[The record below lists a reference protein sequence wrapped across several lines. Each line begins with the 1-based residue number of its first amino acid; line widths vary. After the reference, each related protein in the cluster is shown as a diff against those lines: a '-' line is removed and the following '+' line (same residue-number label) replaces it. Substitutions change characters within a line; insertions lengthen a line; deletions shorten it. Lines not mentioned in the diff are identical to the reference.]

1 MVEGEDGLWSGHL
14 DLALEGLEV
23 VGSTGESLLRTDAA
37 GVRLRFDGFDLR
49 ERGRLLNALPGHYWP
64 RRVAL
69 LGVPFDMLAADRG
82 VLPGSPTEVYAGD
95 ASTTDLM
102 ATLSGLK
109 VVFMD
114 GAERVHLQVANGELE
129 IASAPA
135 AGLSYRH
142 EGLSIEGAGIGLP
155 SELSLD
161 VRLGQADARAIAGAV
176 PAVQSEQGLFDLLA
190 ESGPVAWEMSAAS
203 AHSAAKGTGTV
214 WVKAGA
220 RAPSARATLVSADP
234 TTFLLDTLLSGLAP
248 EVDPP
253 VLRRALEE
261 TVLEVARLAG
271 GSDGLQYEFEI
282 ETDFES
288 ERTVINE
295 IDAENVSRFFNEACM
310 NYGC

>member
-1 MVEGEDGLWSGHL
+1 MASLGMSRVAPSVSSNQPSISSGAASPRRSPGCAWRSRHSKVRCPDLSLVASDLRIESSMVEDGLWSGHL

-129 IASAPA
+129 IASTPA

-176 PAVQSEQGLFDLLA
+176 PAVPSEQGLFDLLA

-214 WVKAGA
+214 WVKEGA
-220 RAPSARATLVSADP
+220 RAPSARAPLVSADP
-234 TTFLLDTLLSGLAP
+234 TTFLLDTLLSG
-248 EVDPP
+248 
-253 VLRRALEE
+253 
-261 TVLEVARLAG
+261 
-271 GSDGLQYEFEI
+271 
-282 ETDFES
+282 
-288 ERTVINE
+288 
-295 IDAENVSRFFNEACM
+295 
-310 NYGC
+310 